1 MASCFSCSESFAWG
15 LKMRPAA
22 NGWVFLV
29 SVGLGLEGVQERR
42 AYDRWLLLTSG
53 VIRLGHENGHSV
65 QR

>member
-1 MASCFSCSESFAWG
+1 
-15 LKMRPAA
+15 MRPAA